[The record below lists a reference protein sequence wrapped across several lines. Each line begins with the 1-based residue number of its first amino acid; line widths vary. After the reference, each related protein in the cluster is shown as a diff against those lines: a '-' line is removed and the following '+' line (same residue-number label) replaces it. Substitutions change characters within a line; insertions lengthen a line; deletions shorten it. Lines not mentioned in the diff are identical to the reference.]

1 MFPLYRNYLFLLG
14 LFQLIGGGY
23 LVLLMWDEILGPLGV
38 AYGVF
43 GLLSFGMPWLP
54 SKSITHYLLL
64 INAALLGFGVVF
76 IPILTIIGTK
86 GFGLTTCIVPAICAL
101 LSFGFSYKA
110 HRLSRRIESTT

>member
-1 MFPLYRNYLFLLG
+1 MHSLYRNYLFLLG
-14 LFQLIGGGY
+14 LFQLIGGAY
-23 LVLLMWDEILGPLGV
+23 VVLMMWDEILGPLGI

-54 SKSITHYLLL
+54 SKAVTHYVLL

-76 IPILTIIGTK
+76 IPILTLIGTK
-86 GFGLTTCIVPAICAL
+86 GLGMSMAILPAACAL

-110 HRLSRRIESTT
+110 HRLSRRLESAT